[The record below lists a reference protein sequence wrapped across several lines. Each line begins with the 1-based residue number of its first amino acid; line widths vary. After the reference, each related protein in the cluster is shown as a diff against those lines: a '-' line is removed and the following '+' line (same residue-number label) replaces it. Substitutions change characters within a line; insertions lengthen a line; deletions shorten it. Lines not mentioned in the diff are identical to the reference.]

1 MKGYMLK
8 YDNTWT
14 RVLYPSCSHVQC
26 ITHWNILGA
35 CNIISGIG
43 MKRKPDEAYI
53 PRPGYKDSF
62 IVSVWS
68 GEMRLFLMF

>member
-1 MKGYMLK
+1 
-8 YDNTWT
+8 
-14 RVLYPSCSHVQC
+14 
-26 ITHWNILGA
+26 
-35 CNIISGIG
+35 

-53 PRPGYKDSF
+53 PRPGYKNSF